1 MEIPSS
7 DLRSVRSL
15 QLVKTSFGSNHDN
28 MTNIKVKEIVAIA
41 EINRRKSQCL
51 DTKIAPCLRKL
62 WHKII
67 NGTIFFLIEVPF
79 LNNITYID

>member
-1 MEIPSS
+1 
-7 DLRSVRSL
+7 
-15 QLVKTSFGSNHDN
+15 

-67 NGTIFFLIEVPF
+67 NENPHLLLLRTEQFSF
-79 LNNITYID
+79 